1 MQECLEDTWGKLITP
16 KLLQSEILDDLHAG
30 VLGGHLGETDH
41 T

>member
-1 MQECLEDTWGKLITP
+1 MQECLGDTWGKLIIP
-16 KLLQSEILDDLHAG
+16 KLLQSEILDLHAG

>member
-1 MQECLEDTWGKLITP
+1 MQECLEDTWRKLIIP
-16 KLLQSEILDDLHAG
+16 KLLEDLHAG

>member
-16 KLLQSEILDDLHAG
+16 KLLQSEILEDLHAG

>member
-1 MQECLEDTWGKLITP
+1 MQECLGDTWEKLIIP
-16 KLLQSEILDDLHAG
+16 KLLQSEILEDLHAE